1 MAVTEIDGSTVE
13 DLADFVVMIL
23 HCDGCG
29 SRSDDSDRATT
40 TSAAEEFAEQGWRFI
55 NTKVLCPACAKE
67 NQ

>member
-1 MAVTEIDGSTVE
+1 MADTKLDDIAE

-29 SRSDDSDRATT
+29 NVSDDSDRATPM
-40 TSAAEEFAEQGWRFI
+40 SAAEELAEQGWRFI
-55 NTKVLCPACAKE
+55 NTKVLCPDCAKE